1 MPASNIHVMVI
12 DDEPAVLRAW
22 RQILSN
28 PQYRV
33 KLSSDPQEVMGELAR
48 GGVDVAVVDI
58 RMPTMDGMELLSTI
72 KTRHP
77 EVEVV
82 MMTGYGGVQEAVEAI
97 KRGAYDFLTKPFE
110 STEAAELTVR
120 RAGERRLLERRLR
133 RLEEQGVDGEAG
145 GIVGQS
151 LAMKRVVDL
160 VASVAASQATVLI
173 CGESG
178 TGKEILARAL
188 HRRSPRREKAMVAV
202 NCSALTETLLESEL
216 FGHARGSFTGATVN
230 HQGLFEA
237 ASGGTL
243 FLDEIGDMALST
255 QAKLLRTL
263 QEGEVRPVGST
274 RTVKVNAR
282 VVAAT
287 NADLERMCRDGTFR
301 QDLYYRLNVVRIEVP
316 PLRARRDDIPVLAYH
331 FLHKHQGASGK
342 SFDGIDPAVLRVLER
357 YGWPGNVRELE
368 NVIERA
374 VILGRSKAISLADLP
389 SVLSEEAVPAPSA
402 ELDGIPFAEAK
413 QLAVSR
419 FERSYLERL
428 LERHPTV
435 TAAARA
441 AGLDRANF
449 RRLLR
454 RHRLQSPREA

>member
-1 MPASNIHVMVI
+1 MASTIQVMVI

-22 RQILSN
+22 RQILSG
-28 PQYRV
+28 PLYRV
-33 KLSSDPQEVMGELAR
+33 KVSSDPQEVLFELGQGA
-48 GGVDVAVVDI
+48 VDVAVVDI

-72 KTRHP
+72 KGRHP

-110 STEAAELTVR
+110 STESAELTVR

-133 RLEEQGVDGEAG
+133 KLEEQGEGGDGV

-151 LAMKRVVDL
+151 LAMKQVTEL
-160 VASVAASQATVLI
+160 VQSVAASQATVLI

-188 HRRSPRREKAMVAV
+188 HRRSPRRDKAMVAV

-287 NADLERMCRDGTFR
+287 NADLERMCHDGTFR

-316 PLRARRDDIPVLAYH
+316 PLRARREDIPVLAYH
-331 FLHKHQGASGK
+331 FLRKHQGASGK
-342 SFDGIDPAVLRVLER
+342 SFDGIDAAALRVLER
-357 YGWPGNVRELE
+357 HGWPGNVRELE

-374 VILGRSKAISLADLP
+374 VILGRGKTIALGDLP
-389 SVLSEEAVPAPSA
+389 SMLSEEVAAPPGDD
-402 ELDGIPFAEAK
+402 LDGIPFAEAK
-413 QLAVSR
+413 QLAISR
-419 FERSYLERL
+419 FERSYLRRL
-428 LERHPTV
+428 LDRHDTV
-435 TAAARA
+435 TAAARS

-454 RHRLQSPREA
+454 RHRLQLPTE